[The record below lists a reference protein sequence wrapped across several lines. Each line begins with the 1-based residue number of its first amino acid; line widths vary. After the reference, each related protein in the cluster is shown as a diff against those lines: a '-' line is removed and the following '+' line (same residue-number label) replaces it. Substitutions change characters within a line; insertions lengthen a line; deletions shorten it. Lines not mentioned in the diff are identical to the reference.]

1 MALRSLLFGTALL
14 CMQLVQTPEARA
26 DRDDGKDARKNRV
39 VRLVESARKAVVSI
53 KTPRRVTRDWYGF
66 LREWNQDRMPQRLP
80 DEALGSGTIF
90 HPDGYVITNAHV
102 ISQASRIMIEVP
114 GEQDAT
120 HEDRAAVPM
129 AIDLTNDL
137 AILRLL
143 PTEGSAGRKY
153 PYVPLGRSHDL
164 MMGETVVA
172 IGHPLKLGLT
182 VTRGIISGLN
192 RSLNMKGHRF
202 NDFIQLDAAINPG
215 NSGGPLFDIT
225 GRWIGTNTAIYNRG
239 FQSPAEGIGFA
250 IPIDRVRKLI
260 GRTFKRRLVTGTWLG
275 LELEAGKRGE
285 AIVKAVYPKGPA
297 GSSNLRVGDEV
308 LAVNG
313 EKSPSLF
320 AVRMALVGLP
330 SDAPIK
336 LHARRPASGQA
347 FSALIMEEE
356 LPTAKLSFEHL
367 GFTVKD
373 ADVEGVLVDRVREN
387 SPAAKVEMRKD
398 DVLVALGGFSIKNTD
413 DLLRFLQFV
422 RKGDLVD
429 VRAVRFVRVG
439 AFTQGVDLKGTIE
452 AE

>member
-1 MALRSLLFGTALL
+1 MALRSLMFGTALL
-14 CMQLVQTPEARA
+14 CAQLLLPPTALANEDA
-26 DRDDGKDARKNRV
+26 GKEPRKNRV

-102 ISQASRIMIEVP
+102 ISQASRIIIEVP
-114 GEQDAT
+114 GENDGKP
-120 HEDRAAVPM
+120 EDRAAVPM

-143 PTEGSAGRKY
+143 PAEDGRARTY
-153 PYVPLGRSHDL
+153 PYVTLGRSHDL
-164 MMGETVVA
+164 MVGETVVA
-172 IGHPLKLGLT
+172 IGHPLSLGLT

-275 LELEAGKRGE
+275 LELEPGKRGE
-285 AIVKAVYPKGPA
+285 ALVKAVYPKGPA
-297 GSSNLRVGDEV
+297 GSSELRVGDQIIG
-308 LAVNG
+308 VNG
-313 EKSPSLF
+313 KPASSLF
-320 AVRMALVGLP
+320 SVRMALVGLP
-330 SDAPIK
+330 SATAVK
-336 LHARRPASGQA
+336 LQAKRPTTGQSWV
-347 FSALIMEEE
+347 SAVMEEE
-356 LPTAKLSFEHL
+356 LPTAKLSYEHL

-373 ADVEGVLVDRVREN
+373 ADVEGVLVERVRAK
-387 SPAAKVEMRKD
+387 SPAAKVEMRPD

-439 AFTQGVDLKGTIE
+439 AFRQGVDLKGTIE